1 MSVFLQQE
9 AARWN
14 REEGSS
20 GARAWMAEGIKV
32 LANLDVDPG
41 ALMLKLT
48 NLLAKGFETGRWPK
62 LSSRGPAPW
71 DGPRSQKL
79 RRLMWPLGP
88 YRPCDVYTLRPLTS
102 SAAFVGPNPLCLEMA
117 FLLLALSYL

>member
-88 YRPCDVYTLRPLTS
+88 YRPCDVYTLRAWGRDLS
-102 SAAFVGPNPLCLEMA
+102 VLSVCSWLSHYLCL
-117 FLLLALSYL
+117 